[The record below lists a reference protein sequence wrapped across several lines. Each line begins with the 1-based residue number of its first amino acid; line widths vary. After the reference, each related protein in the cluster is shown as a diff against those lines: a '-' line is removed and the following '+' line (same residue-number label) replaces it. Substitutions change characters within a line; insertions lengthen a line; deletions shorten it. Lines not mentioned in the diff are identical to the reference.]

1 MSENKC
7 RIYCI
12 SWFIALNTTG
22 ILTKSIWS
30 ANNIFQKSVL
40 WHNKP
45 SASNRHHV
53 VPENTAEEYVSD
65 FTSIL
70 RLDERFA
77 QVAITNIKN
86 NVKEMHMNIL
96 MQILEYKVE
105 N

>member
-1 MSENKC
+1 M
-7 RIYCI
+7 
-12 SWFIALNTTG
+12 
-22 ILTKSIWS
+22 
-30 ANNIFQKSVL
+30 
-40 WHNKP
+40 
-45 SASNRHHV
+45 
-53 VPENTAEEYVSD
+53 SD